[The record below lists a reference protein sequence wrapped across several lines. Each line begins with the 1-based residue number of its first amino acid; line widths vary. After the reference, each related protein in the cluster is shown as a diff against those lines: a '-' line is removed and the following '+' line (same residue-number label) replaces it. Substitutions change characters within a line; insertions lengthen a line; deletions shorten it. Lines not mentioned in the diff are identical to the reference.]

1 MKTICQN
8 ITADGSAASD
18 DKPKANCGVIG
29 IWGLEEAS
37 TLSYLGL
44 YALQH
49 RGQEAAG
56 IVSSDGDHLYRHAG
70 MGLVADLF
78 KRKEIFT
85 QLAGKA
91 AIGHNRYSTTGMSTG
106 DNVQPLLVKDRSGLI
121 AMAHNGNLVNYKK
134 LQKFLEDEGSIFR
147 TSSDSELILQLLAR
161 SHGDSLSDR
170 LTEALRMVLGAY
182 SLVLLRKDQLIAARD
197 PLGFRPLCI
206 GKLGEGW
213 VVASESCSLDL
224 MGAEYVSDVEPGEM
238 VIISDDGME
247 RIQFDTSEKKA
258 HCIFE
263 FVYFS
268 RPDSRVFRDNVDKTR
283 RYLGHVLAK
292 HHPAPGADMVMSVPD
307 SSNTAA
313 LGYAHY
319 SDIPFEIAL
328 IRNHYVGRTFI
339 EPEQG
344 MRDFG
349 VKVKFNAVSGVL
361 KGKKVVLVDDSIVRG
376 TTIKKLVRMIRHA
389 GAIEVHV
396 RISSPPIISPCFYG
410 MNFPTRRELIV
421 NKFDGDIEAI
431 RRTIEADTL
440 EYLTAEELVN
450 AVPHSNGQGYCTAC
464 FTGIYPISIDDDNR
478 PIKVRHKQ

>member
-1 MKTICQN
+1 MTICSIIQ
-8 ITADGSAASD
+8 SD
-18 DKPKANCGVIG
+18 SLTVIEDKPIANCGVIG
-29 IWGLEEAS
+29 IWGPDEAS
-37 TLSYLGL
+37 TLAYLGL

-56 IVSSDGDHLYRHAG
+56 IVSTDGDSLYRHAG
-70 MGLVADLF
+70 MGLVADVF
-78 KRKEIFT
+78 KRKKIFT

-91 AIGHNRYSTTGMSTG
+91 AIGHNRYSTTGLSTG
-106 DNVQPLLVKDRSGLI
+106 DNVQPLLVKDRTGLI
-121 AMAHNGNLVNYKK
+121 ALAHNGNLINYKQ

-161 SHGDSLSDR
+161 SHGESLSDR
-170 LTEALRMVLGAY
+170 LSEALRMVQGAY

-197 PLGFRPLCI
+197 PLGFRPLC
-206 GKLGEGW
+206 LGRLGDGW

-224 MGAEYVSDVEPGEM
+224 MGAEYVSEVEPGEM
-238 VIISDDGME
+238 VIVSETGME
-247 RIQFDTSEKKA
+247 RRSFGSSDEKA

-292 HHPAPGADMVMSVPD
+292 HHPVPGADLVMSVPD

-313 LGYAHY
+313 LGYAHR
-319 SDIPFEIAL
+319 STVPFEIAL

-339 EPEQG
+339 EP
-344 MRDFG
+344 G

-361 KGKKVVLVDDSIVRG
+361 KGKKIVLVDDSIVRG
-376 TTIKKLVRMIRHA
+376 TTIKKLVRMIRNA
-389 GAIEVHV
+389 GAKEVHI
-396 RISSPPIISPCFYG
+396 RISSPPIVNPCFYG
-410 MNFPTRRELIV
+410 MNFPTKEELIV
-421 NKFDGDIEAI
+421 NRFTGDIEAI
-431 RRTIEADTL
+431 RQSIEADSL

-450 AVPHSNGQGYCTAC
+450 AVPHDNGQGYCTAC
-464 FTGIYPISIDDDNR
+464 FTGKYPISINDDNST
-478 PIKVRHKQ
+478 IKVRQKQ